1 MSTQQYEFRQRADG
15 RYVIIDARTK
25 NIIDT
30 ARGEGYRTRWGAQ
43 KAAWRMFATK
53 NDGTA
58 PAPWR
63 GPEDVVRGVHTCF
76 ETGALPRET
85 PLVAT
90 VPHQQMETGVEDA
103 RSPQDAC
110 RGTVLVMQMSLAGGT
125 RVV

>member
-25 NIIDT
+25 NVIDT

-43 KAAWRMFATK
+43 KAAWRMFAAK

-76 ETGALPRET
+76 ETGGTAE
-85 PLVAT
+85 
-90 VPHQQMETGVEDA
+90 GDA
-103 RSPQDAC
+103 S
-110 RGTVLVMQMSLAGGT
+110 GGDCAASADGDGCGGC
-125 RVV
+125 